1 MGARR
6 LPPTGLAWAAVNR
19 EGISAAS
26 TSVALILLALSLCAS
41 HGSWGVGRRLST
53 WFLSDPPIMA
63 VAATIG
69 TLTDELVATVAKLDT
84 KDTPRFRN
92 LKRRAEETFKS
103 NHARTNQF
111 AVASQLD
118 GLQEKFQVINK
129 DDLADALRLR
139 LTELNEHRSSWS
151 PEFLSLLL
159 QLADRPAQLSSLDRI
174 EQPMLEQDK
183 SISWNDLDAAGSAFC
198 DEDIWETV
206 DFGAESSDD
215 DLPSVSSAGHPS
227 RNLPST
233 SIAPDEDYVIPDDIF
248 SPLDDEDLILSI
260 KSAQFWRDENN
271 HNVEKHQKYS
281 SRVITE
287 LQVLREAIFMLQG
300 LPTSI
305 FWRLDDSIE
314 VDRRYKLAQVSDET
328 FLPLLRNLC
337 SIGARVDILRRF
349 IRLPQTI
356 AHLQTFRRAIED
368 CLHDF
373 DGYLSTV
380 QSQYLSQSASVA
392 VSLLQLS
399 ENVHRESRLLLLL
412 ADIVSKLKHSGSENP
427 VRCLDLL
434 YDLVCMA
441 QATGYD
447 EFRYLAKMFFSCFET
462 YARPMNLWMETGEL
476 KDSIGGT
483 LFILD
488 NRNDSDLRT
497 LWHDWYTLDEA
508 SRLLSA
514 PKFIQPLARKIFITG
529 KSTVFLQHLNVS
541 HDQEH
546 QREGPLTFD
555 DVFPEDASSLY
566 LPFSAMIESA
576 FGKLVNRQHTLK
588 SSWLRQ
594 ELDQQCGLW
603 ASLEALEH
611 IYLCKD
617 MSVVGPVDNK
627 IFELIDRGK
636 GAWNDRYL
644 LTDIAQ
650 SAFSAL
656 PEIDPSR
663 LIVRS
668 NKNINDKLGRHRS
681 VKILET
687 ISFDYILPWP
697 VANIITKDA
706 ILGYRRL
713 STFLMQIRRAM
724 YMIQKQ
730 RLQYSSGPD
739 KISGSSTNP
748 VDYVLRHNMLW
759 FLNTLYGHMTGFVVS
774 TAVAS
779 LRKALDKATDVDAM
793 IAAHRAH
800 MVSLEDQCLLS
811 KNLHALHQAI
821 LTLLD
826 LCVSFADLQATK
838 QGASQA
844 TSQAEWTK
852 PSRHDDDDDED
863 SDASDADEDAMA
875 TSFHEQHYNE
885 RLHDIKNQFDR
896 LVSFMTAGLKGVGR
910 VDGQL
915 SWEILAEKLEWRKAR
930 SGLNG
935 A

>member
-1 MGARR
+1 
-6 LPPTGLAWAAVNR
+6 
-19 EGISAAS
+19 
-26 TSVALILLALSLCAS
+26 
-41 HGSWGVGRRLST
+41 
-53 WFLSDPPIMA
+53 MA
-63 VAATIG
+63 VATTVG
-69 TLTDELVATVAKLDT
+69 TLTEELVATVANLDD

-103 NHARTNQF
+103 NFHARTNQF
-111 AVASQLD
+111 DVASQLD

-129 DDLADALRLR
+129 DDLADALRSR
-139 LTELNEHRSSWS
+139 LTELNEHRSSWF

-159 QLADRPAQLSSLDRI
+159 QLADRPTQLSSLDRI
-174 EQPMLEQDK
+174 EQPKLEQVE
-183 SISWNDLDAAGSAFC
+183 SISWNDLDAGGSAFC

-215 DLPSVSSAGHPS
+215 GLPSVSSADHHS

-233 SIAPDEDYVIPDDIF
+233 SVAPDEDYVIPDDAF
-248 SPLDDEDLILSI
+248 SSLDDDDLLLSI
-260 KSAQFWRDENN
+260 KSAQFWRDENYDS
-271 HNVEKHQKYS
+271 VEKYQKYS

-287 LQVLREAIFMLQG
+287 LQVIRESIFMLQG

-305 FWRLDDSIE
+305 FWRLDDGIE
-314 VDRRYKLAQVSDET
+314 MDRRYKLAQVSDET
-328 FLPLLRNLC
+328 FLPLSRTLC
-337 SIGARVDILRRF
+337 SIGARVDILRRYV
-349 IRLPQTI
+349 RLPQSI
-356 AHLQTFRRAIED
+356 AHMQTFRRALED
-368 CLHDF
+368 CLRVF

-380 QSQYLSQSASVA
+380 QSEYLSQSATVA

-399 ENVHRESRLLLLL
+399 EDAHRESRILLLL
-412 ADIVSKLKHSGSENP
+412 ADIVSKIKRSGSENP

-434 YDLVCMA
+434 YDLVCMT
-441 QATGYD
+441 QATGHDD
-447 EFRYLAKMFFSCFET
+447 EFKFLANMFFSCFET
-462 YARPMNLWMETGEL
+462 YARPLNLWMETGEL

-488 NRNDSDLRT
+488 NRNSSDLGT

-514 PKFIQPLARKIFITG
+514 PKFIQPLARKIFTTG

-546 QREGPLTFD
+546 QCVGSLTFD
-555 DVFPEDASSLY
+555 DVCPQDASSLY
-566 LPFSAMIESA
+566 LPFSALMESA
-576 FGKLVNRQHTLK
+576 FGKLVDRQHALK
-588 SSWLRQ
+588 SNWLRQ
-594 ELDQQCGLW
+594 ALDQKCRLW
-603 ASLEALEH
+603 VSLEALEH

-617 MSVVGPVDNK
+617 MSVIGPVDNK

-644 LTDIAQ
+644 LTELAR

-656 PEIDPSR
+656 PEIDPSK
-663 LIVRS
+663 LTVRP
-668 NKNINDKLGRHRS
+668 NEDVGDKLNRHRS

-687 ISFDYILPWP
+687 IWFDYTLLPS
-697 VANIITKDA
+697 VANIITEDA
-706 ILGYRRL
+706 ILKYRRI

-724 YMIQKQ
+724 YTIQKQ
-730 RLQYSSGPD
+730 RLQYSNGPGR
-739 KISGSSTNP
+739 IFGNGSNP

-759 FLNTLYGHMTGFVVS
+759 FLNTLYNHMTGFVVS

-811 KNLHALHQAI
+811 KNLCALHQAI
-821 LTLLD
+821 ITLLD
-826 LCVSFADLQATK
+826 LCVNFADLQAIK
-838 QGASQA
+838 RGASQA
-844 TSQAEWTK
+844 EWSK
-852 PSRHDDDDDED
+852 PSRHEDDDD

-875 TSFHEQHYNE
+875 TSFHEHQHNE
-885 RLHDIKNQFDR
+885 RLLDIKNQFDR
-896 LVSFMTAGLKGVGR
+896 LVGFMTAGLKGIGR

-930 SGLNG
+930 SGPNG